1 MVQLR
6 SVHRLA
12 AVVVALGLV
21 GGTALIVSGAEYG
34 LTSRSGVGPGTF
46 PAAAGVLLALASL
59 IWGVGLL
66 RRPVPTA
73 APLLEAGLGPELTH
87 RIGDVE
93 RQAHGHIE
101 LDESI
106 TATAVDVIDPD
117 DPDAEPPAP
126 DLTPAQARSG
136 RNRVLLVLAA
146 VAVAATLLDTLGF
159 VIVMT
164 MQLTAIL
171 IAAGR
176 QRWWKALLVASAIA
190 LVTRFVFGELLSVVL
205 PSSGLPLLSTWGI

>member
-6 SVHRLA
+6 TAHRLA
-12 AVVVALGLV
+12 AVVVVLGLL
-21 GGTALIVSGAEYG
+21 GGIALIVSGAEYG
-34 LTSRSGVGPGTF
+34 LSSRSGVGPGTF

-59 IWGVGLL
+59 IWGAGLL
-66 RRPVPTA
+66 RRPTPAA
-73 APLLEAGLGPELTH
+73 APLLKAGLGVELTH

-93 RQAHGHIE
+93 RQAHGRIE
-101 LDESI
+101 LDESV

-117 DPDAEPPAP
+117 DQDDPPAP

-136 RNRVLLVLAA
+136 NRRVLLVLAA

-159 VIVMT
+159 VMVMT
-164 MQLTAIL
+164 LQLTAIL

-176 QRWWKALLVASAIA
+176 QRWWKALLVALAIA
-190 LVTRFVFGELLSVVL
+190 LVTRFVFGELLGVVL
-205 PSSGLPLLSTWGI
+205 PASGLPLLSTWGI